1 MTIAGLKLIVPTSV
15 AATGAGSS
23 ATVSAT
29 GKVTFTSAATISVNG
44 CFTSSYDNYL
54 AVCRATL
61 ASGSSVLQAVRLRA
75 SGTDDTGNN
84 ITRQY
89 LAAFSTSVT
98 GARNTSTNA
107 GLIGNKNSGTMS
119 GDHIYFYG
127 PYLTQ
132 PTAIRNVNAGNVDS
146 ASILDCAFT
155 HSLSSAYDG
164 FTIFPV
170 TSSITGTLT
179 VYGLAE

>member
-1 MTIAGLKLIVPTSV
+1 MAIPMGELITPSSVAGSGVSLSGAKVVFTAATSV
-15 AATGAGSS
+15 
-23 ATVSAT
+23 
-29 GKVTFTSAATISVNG
+29 SVNG
-44 CFTSSYDNYL
+44 VFDGTHDNYL

-75 SGTDDTGNN
+75 SGVDDTANN
-84 ITRQY
+84 IARQY
-89 LAAFSTSVT
+89 LAAFSTSVS
-98 GARNTSTNA
+98 GARDAVTSA
-107 GLIGNKNSGTMS
+107 GLIGNKSSGTMS

-132 PTAIRNVNAGNVDS
+132 PTAVRNVNAGNVDS

-155 HSLSSAYDG
+155 HSLSTAYDG

-170 TSSITGTLT
+170 TSSITGTMT
-179 VYGLAE
+179 IYGLSQ

>member
-1 MTIAGLKLIVPTSV
+1 MPDIAGLKLIVPTSV

-23 ATVSAT
+23 ASVSAT

-44 CFTSSYDNYL
+44 VFSATYDNYL

-61 ASGSSVLQAVRLRA
+61 TTGTSVLQAVRLRA

-98 GARNTSTNA
+98 GARDTSTSA
-107 GLIGNKNSGTMS
+107 GLLGN
-119 GDHIYFYG
+119 
-127 PYLTQ
+127 
-132 PTAIRNVNAGNVDS
+132 
-146 ASILDCAFT
+146 
-155 HSLSSAYDG
+155 
-164 FTIFPV
+164 
-170 TSSITGTLT
+170 
-179 VYGLAE
+179 